1 MQNTLSTLAKHICK
15 HLQGTPNGLSEQAL
29 LKHLIEEDPELL
41 PVPPGETGTPFR
53 THFLLYHALYALRD
67 QLWEKRMATLSI
79 SPFQIQLLPY
89 NEAEHEQHRDD
100 PLRNYYLNLENLEHS
115 TQINI
120 GKLMSTFY
128 SQLKGDDTP
137 E

>member
-1 MQNTLSTLAKHICK
+1 MQNTLSILAKRVCK

-29 LKHLIEEDPELL
+29 LKRLTEEDPDLL
-41 PVPPGETGTPFR
+41 PAPAGDSGTPFR

-67 QLWEKRMATLSI
+67 QLWERQMATLSI

-89 NEAEHEQHRDD
+89 TEAEHEQYRND
-100 PLRNYYLNLENLEHS
+100 PLRDYYLNLDNLEHS

-120 GKLMSTFY
+120 GKLMSSFY
-128 SQLKGDDTP
+128 SQLKGGDTP